1 MTSIIDYLNR
11 VDGDAK
17 MQHAHD
23 INPLAAMRGFGLSDV
38 QCDALMSGDNEM
50 IAAVEGF
57 DGNTAAAIQV
67 PHTGPGP
74 GASST

>member
-11 VDGDAK
+11 VDADAK
-17 MQHAHD
+17 MQQAHD
-23 INPLAAMRGFGLSDV
+23 SNPLAAMRGFGLSDA
-38 QCDALMSGDNEM
+38 QCNALMSGDNEM

-74 GASST
+74 SST